1 MPESYVQ
8 RAELLADL
16 GRYEE
21 AAAELAEAPPTDVPA
36 LILLA
41 RVRLAGGSPREALAA
56 ADAAVAAWPT
66 DLPAMIA
73 RGMTLAELGR
83 VDEAAGQAEQILRR
97 GRGDGYACTSAAA
110 ILAEVRVGQ
119 VALDAA
125 WEGVRLVPDQ
135 PRSHLVLGVV
145 ASRLGLDEIA
155 GRAYLEALGLDP
167 QLAVAE
173 PAPAAL
179 GMARA
184 EQHRYAAALSHL
196 RRAEAVGSGAGSG
209 SGGGGGSG
217 SGSGGAGAAAD
228 RWTESPVPG
237 EVHRI
242 VRYGAGY
249 AVVAPLLVAAAVLS
263 GSAAPAVSALL
274 AGAGLAGGLVAWQRL
289 PEEHRADLPELVR
302 AERALAVAVWAV
314 LAAPVLL
321 LLFALVDSPW
331 LLVAALAAGIVAGLA
346 SRRRPAS

>member
-1 MPESYVQ
+1 MQ

-21 AAAELAEAPPTDVPA
+21 AAAELAELDPADVPA

-41 RVRLAGGSPREALAA
+41 RIRLAGGAPRDALAA

-66 DLPAMIA
+66 DLDALIA
-73 RGMTLAELGR
+73 RGMALAELGR

-97 GRGDGYACTSAAA
+97 GRGNGYACTSAAA

-125 WEGVRLVPDQ
+125 WEGVRLAPEQ

-145 ASRLGLDEIA
+145 ASRLGMTEIA
-155 GRAYLEALGLDP
+155 SRAYQEALGLDP

-184 EQHRYAAALSHL
+184 EQHRYVAALSHL
-196 RRAEAVGSGAGSG
+196 RRPSAPAASPDTSG
-209 SGGGGGSG
+209 SVAS
-217 SGSGGAGAAAD
+217 
-228 RWTESPVPG
+228 RRTSPVPS
-237 EVHRI
+237 ELHRL
-242 VRYGAGY
+242 VRFGVGY
-249 AVVAPLLVAAAVLS
+249 AIVAPLLVAAAYLVS
-263 GSAAPAVSALL
+263 SVAPAVSALL
-274 AGAGLAGGLVAWQRL
+274 AGAGLAGGLMAWQRV
-289 PEEHRADLPELVR
+289 PEEHRADLPELMR
-302 AERALAVAVWAV
+302 ADRVLAVAVCAV
-314 LAAPVLL
+314 LVAPVLL
-321 LLFALVDSPW
+321 LLFALVGAPG
-331 LLVAALAAGIVAGLA
+331 LLVAAMAAGAVAGLA
-346 SRRRPAS
+346 SRRPPRPGH